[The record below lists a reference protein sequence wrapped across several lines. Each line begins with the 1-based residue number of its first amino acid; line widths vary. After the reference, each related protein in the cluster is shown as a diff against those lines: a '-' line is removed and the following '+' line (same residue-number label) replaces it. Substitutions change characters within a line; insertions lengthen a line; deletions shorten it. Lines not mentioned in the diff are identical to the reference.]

1 MKETFTN
8 RAKKA
13 LQNAQNEAKLLRHRT
28 VGTEHLLLGLITEQ
42 DGIAGKT
49 LRETSLTAEDVRDE
63 IEHLVDYGP
72 MSKNDDF
79 THEDVILP
87 YSPRSRQVMAYAA
100 DEARRLNSPLVV
112 TEHIVLGLLR
122 DENILSSQ
130 IMKNL
135 NLSLSQVRQNVSKK
149 LGISYNSDS
158 LKSRNKTN
166 KKRMRSEE
174 RRVGKEDRSRMK
186 AKQKE
191 KEKEKRKAKT

>member
-72 MSKNDDF
+72 MSKNDDS

-100 DEARRLNSPLVV
+100 DEARRLNSPLVG
-112 TEHIVLGLLR
+112 TEHILLGVTINIIIFFSLIDCKISNKLIWFIIKSPFPIHVVLLIH
-122 DENILSSQ
+122 NPF
-130 IMKNL
+130 
-135 NLSLSQVRQNVSKK
+135 NVDPA
-149 LGISYNSDS
+149 IFTIF
-158 LKSRNKTN
+158 RCFFA
-166 KKRMRSEE
+166 EIF
-174 RRVGKEDRSRMK
+174 
-186 AKQKE
+186 
-191 KEKEKRKAKT
+191 